1 MSARRPRPARGARP
15 EHAPR
20 IGLGIDRHPFAA
32 GRRLVLGGVV
42 IPHPLGLGG
51 HSDADVLTHAVCDAI
66 LGALGL
72 PDLGVR
78 FPASSDAW
86 RDTESLVF
94 LRDIVGAMRARG
106 YAVGNL
112 DVVLQAEKP
121 ALLPHLAAM
130 RGILAAT
137 LGCEAEAVSL
147 KPKRGEG
154 IGFVGRAEGIEAQAA
169 VLLLP
174 AAADATKPPR
184 RGAAQKPPRRGAA
197 PKPPRRGVVS
207 KPPRRSGAGTQGR
220 RGRR

>member
-1 MSARRPRPARGARP
+1 MSARRPPPAGSARP
-15 EHAPR
+15 TRAPR
-20 IGLGIDRHPFAA
+20 IGLGTDRHPFAA

-78 FPASSDAW
+78 FPASSDLW

-94 LRDIVGAMRARG
+94 LRDIVGAMRAQG

-112 DVVLQAEKP
+112 DVVLNAETP

-137 LGCEAEAVSL
+137 LGCEAEAISL

-154 IGFVGRAEGIEAQAA
+154 IGFVGRAEGIEAQAV

-174 AAADATKPPR
+174 AAVAGVPPPR
-184 RGAAQKPPRRGAA
+184 RVGAKKP
-197 PKPPRRGVVS
+197 
-207 KPPRRSGAGTQGR
+207 GR
-220 RGRR
+220 RGGR

>member
-1 MSARRPRPARGARP
+1 MSAPRPPARSARP
-15 EHAPR
+15 AGVPR

-86 RDTESLVF
+86 HDTESLVF

-112 DVVLQAEKP
+112 DVVLNAETP

-130 RGILAAT
+130 KGILAAT
-137 LGCEAEAVSL
+137 LGCEAEVISL

-174 AAADATKPPR
+174 AAVAAPSATRRVAASKPSR
-184 RGAAQKPPRRGAA
+184 RGSASRPPHRAGA
-197 PKPPRRGVVS
+197 S
-207 KPPRRSGAGTQGR
+207 MQGR
-220 RGRR
+220 RRRR